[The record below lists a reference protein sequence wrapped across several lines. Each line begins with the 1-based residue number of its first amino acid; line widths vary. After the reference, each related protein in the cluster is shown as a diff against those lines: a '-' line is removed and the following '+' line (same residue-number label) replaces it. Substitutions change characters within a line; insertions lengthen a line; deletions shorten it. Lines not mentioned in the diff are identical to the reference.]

1 MYAQKVK
8 KQIINKGDTNILPRG
23 WIKLSKGTIYNKV
36 NTTNYDNKKHIHYD
50 EFNTRANKVM
60 DSIVNRFLEYK
71 KEELILENY
80 SHEEIH
86 NILENYTNFD
96 NDGYDYYPCD
106 EDFDSDN
113 ENSDSDLSDIEVY

>member
-80 SHEEIH
+80 CDEEI
-86 NILENYTNFD
+86 NIILENYTNFD

>member
-8 KQIINKGDTNILPRG
+8 KQIINKGDTNNLPRG
-23 WIKLSKGTIYNKV
+23 WIKLSKGSIYKV
-36 NTTNYDNKKHIHYD
+36 NSTNYNNEQHNDYD
-50 EFNTRANKVM
+50 EFNIRANNVM
-60 DSIVNRFLEYK
+60 DSSVKRFLEYK
-71 KEELILENY
+71 KEELNLENY
-80 SHEEIH
+80 SDEEIH

-113 ENSDSDLSDIEVY
+113 ENSDSDFSDIEFY

>member
-8 KQIINKGDTNILPRG
+8 KQIINKEDTNNLPRG
-23 WIKLSKGTIYNKV
+23 WIKLSKGTIYKV
-36 NTTNYDNKKHIHYD
+36 NSTNYNNEQQNDYE
-50 EFNTRANKVM
+50 EFNIRANNVM
-60 DSIVNRFLEYK
+60 DSIVKRFLEYK

-80 SHEEIH
+80 SDEEIH

-113 ENSDSDLSDIEVY
+113 ENSDSDLSDIEFY